1 MNNEKDKIG
10 VNNDLPPMGT
20 MIDNTSENKLNLPPI
35 SSFTNFGDSSIS
47 SDNNVSSNNANV
59 SIFNLMDQFDQVSS
73 NNTNQS
79 INQSL
84 SSQSINSNN
93 VQDNLVLNGQP
104 SINDNSFINQTVNNV
119 SPVVKPQV
127 QLQNLNATGMAQT
140 VNGINSVEE
149 ISPQQ
154 TLFNMESQTQQPVN
168 NIVNGQKQE
177 QAPIFNMNS
186 GTNPVVNDIQ
196 AQSSILNNNGISQTV
211 NGINSVQETQAQSP
225 LFNMGSQIQ
234 QPVNNMVNEL
244 QQEQAPIF
252 NMNSGNNPVVND
264 IQAQSSTLNNNGI
277 SQTVNGINS
286 VQETQAQFPVFN
298 MDNNSIN
305 SLGNQSVPNM
315 NNIQNIAT
323 EPMNNESNDLLTHD
337 PIINNQEEELI
348 TKFSMDESLDNNV
361 NSQNQKIVEP
371 PISNNNPNLNNIDN
385 KKVKNK
391 KETKSNSNKMLF
403 IILLVIT
410 IILVGVAFIICYF
423 KFIKTDKLVCSL
435 QDYSN
440 EQFLVEESMVMNF
453 KGSNLVNANLKR
465 NLTFVESY
473 MDSKETYLEELRNQ
487 FGGLGFDVSYSEND
501 TGFEINMNFTKEELE
516 NWYGSTL
523 KNSSK
528 NNMLKEMKDVG
539 YTCK

>member
-47 SDNNVSSNNANV
+47 SDNNVSSNNANA
-59 SIFNLMDQFDQVSS
+59 SIFNLMDQFDQVGS

-119 SPVVKPQV
+119 SPVVEPQV
-127 QLQNLNATGMAQT
+127 QLQNLNATGMNKT

-154 TLFNMESQTQQPVN
+154 TLFNMGSQTQQPVN

-234 QPVNNMVNEL
+234 QPVNNMVNDL

-252 NMNSGNNPVVND
+252 NMNSGNNPAVND

-385 KKVKNK
+385 KKVNNK
-391 KETKSNSNKMLF
+391 KEKKSKSKKMLF

-410 IILVGVAFIICYF
+410 ILLVGVAFIICYF

-501 TGFEINMNFTKEELE
+501 TGFEINMNFTKQELE

>member
-47 SDNNVSSNNANV
+47 SDNNVSSNNANA
-59 SIFNLMDQFDQVSS
+59 SIFNLMDQFDQVGS

-119 SPVVKPQV
+119 SPVVEPQV
-127 QLQNLNATGMAQT
+127 QLQNLNATGMNKT

-154 TLFNMESQTQQPVN
+154 TLFNMGSQTQQPVN

-234 QPVNNMVNEL
+234 QPVNNMVNDL

-252 NMNSGNNPVVND
+252 NMNSGNNPAVND

-385 KKVKNK
+385 KKVNNK
-391 KETKSNSNKMLF
+391 KEKKSKSKKMLF

>member
-47 SDNNVSSNNANV
+47 SDNNVSSNNANA
-59 SIFNLMDQFDQVSS
+59 SIFNLMDQFDQVGS

-119 SPVVKPQV
+119 SPVVEPQV
-127 QLQNLNATGMAQT
+127 QLQNLNATGMNKT

-154 TLFNMESQTQQPVN
+154 TLFNMGSQTQQPVN

-234 QPVNNMVNEL
+234 QPVNNMVNDL

-252 NMNSGNNPVVND
+252 NMNSGNNPAVND

-385 KKVKNK
+385 KKVNNK
-391 KETKSNSNKMLF
+391 KEKKSKSKKMLF

-410 IILVGVAFIICYF
+410 ILLVGVAFIICYF

>member
-47 SDNNVSSNNANV
+47 SDNNVSSNNANA

-119 SPVVKPQV
+119 SPVVEPQV
-127 QLQNLNATGMAQT
+127 QLQNLNATGISQT

-154 TLFNMESQTQQPVN
+154 TLFNMGSQTQQPVN

-196 AQSSILNNNGISQTV
+196 AQSSILNNNGMLQTV
-211 NGINSVQETQAQSP
+211 NGINSVEEMSPQQP
-225 LFNMGSQIQ
+225 LFNMGSQTQ
-234 QPVNNMVNEL
+234 QPVNNMVNV
-244 QQEQAPIF
+244 QKQEQAPIF

-264 IQAQSSTLNNNGI
+264 IQAPSSTLNNNGI

-286 VQETQAQFPVFN
+286 VQEEQAQFPVFN

-323 EPMNNESNDLLTHD
+323 EPMNNESNDLLTHA

-348 TKFSMDESLDNNV
+348 SKFSMDESLDNNV
-361 NSQNQKIVEP
+361 NSQNQEIVEP
-371 PISNNNPNLNNIDN
+371 STITNNSNLNNIDN
-385 KKVKNK
+385 KKVNNK
-391 KETKSNSNKMLF
+391 KEKKSKNKKMLF
-403 IILLVIT
+403 IVLLVIT
-410 IILVGVAFIICYF
+410 ILLVGVAFIICYF

-501 TGFEINMNFTKEELE
+501 TGFEINMNFTKQELE

>member
-1 MNNEKDKIG
+1 MNNERNNLG

-35 SSFTNFGDSSIS
+35 SSFTDFGDGSVS
-47 SDNNVSSNNANV
+47 SDNNVSSNNANAA
-59 SIFNLMDQFDQVSS
+59 IFNLMDQFDQVSS
-73 NNTNQS
+73 NN
-79 INQSL
+79 INQSSNQPL
-84 SSQSINSNN
+84 PSQPINSNN
-93 VQDNLVLNGQP
+93 VQDNLVSNEQP
-104 SINDNSFINQTVNNV
+104 SINDNSFINQPVNNV
-119 SPVVKPQV
+119 NIVP
-127 QLQNLNATGMAQT
+127 TETQT
-140 VNGINSVEE
+140 PISNVNGINHLANNINQGEV
-149 ISPQQ
+149 Q
-154 TLFNMESQTQQPVN
+154 SQTQSFNMNNQEPQVQQPVFNMN
-168 NIVNGQKQE
+168 NEVNSFGSSQPEVSVANMNGMNQQVNSVNQGE
-177 QAPIFNMNS
+177 VQSQTPFFNMNNQVQQVNNVANETLQTQAPIFNMNS
-186 GTNPVVNDIQ
+186 ETNQSVNN
-196 AQSSILNNNGISQTV
+196 AQFQTSSFNTNMLNQELNNVSQST
-211 NGINSVQETQAQSP
+211 STP
-225 LFNMGSQIQ
+225 LFN
-234 QPVNNMVNEL
+234 
-244 QQEQAPIF
+244 
-252 NMNSGNNPVVND
+252 
-264 IQAQSSTLNNNGI
+264 TNNN
-277 SQTVNGINS
+277 VPDMN
-286 VQETQAQFPVFN
+286 
-298 MDNNSIN
+298 
-305 SLGNQSVPNM
+305 NQSVPNM
-315 NNIQNIAT
+315 NDIQNIKT
-323 EPMNNESNDLLTHD
+323 EPMNNESNDLLTHA

-348 TKFSMDESLDNNV
+348 SKFSMDESLDNSV
-361 NSQNQKIVEP
+361 NSQNKEIIEP
-371 PISNNNPNLNNIDN
+371 STTTNNPNLNNIDN
-385 KKVKNK
+385 KKVNNK
-391 KETKSNSNKMLF
+391 KEKKSKSKKMLF

-501 TGFEINMNFTKEELE
+501 TGFEMNMNFTKQELE

>member
-47 SDNNVSSNNANV
+47 SDNNVSSNNANA
-59 SIFNLMDQFDQVSS
+59 SIFNLMDQFDQVGS

-119 SPVVKPQV
+119 SPVVEPQV
-127 QLQNLNATGMAQT
+127 QLQNLNATGMNKT

-149 ISPQQ
+149 MSPQQ
-154 TLFNMESQTQQPVN
+154 PLFNMGSQTQQPVN
-168 NIVNGQKQE
+168 NMVNVQKQE
-177 QAPIFNMNS
+177 PASIFNMNS
-186 GTNPVVNDIQ
+186 GNNPTVNDIQ
-196 AQSSILNNNGISQTV
+196 AQSSILNTNGMSQTV
-211 NGINSVQETQAQSP
+211 NGINPVEEISP
-225 LFNMGSQIQ
+225 VFNMGSQIQ
-234 QPVNNMVNEL
+234 QPVNNMVNGQ
-244 QQEQAPIF
+244 QQEPAPIF
-252 NMNSGNNPVVND
+252 NMNIGTNPAVND
-264 IQAQSSTLNNNGI
+264 IQDPSSTLNTKGI

-286 VQETQAQFPVFN
+286 VQEVQAQSLVFN

-348 TKFSMDESLDNNV
+348 TKFSMDESVDNNV
-361 NSQNQKIVEP
+361 NSQNQEIVEP

-385 KKVKNK
+385 KKVNNK
-391 KETKSNSNKMLF
+391 KEKKSKSKKMLF

-410 IILVGVAFIICYF
+410 ILLVGVAFIICYF

>member
-47 SDNNVSSNNANV
+47 SDNNVSSNNANA
-59 SIFNLMDQFDQVSS
+59 SIFNLMDQFDQVGS

-119 SPVVKPQV
+119 SPVVEPQV
-127 QLQNLNATGMAQT
+127 QLQNLNATGMNKT

-154 TLFNMESQTQQPVN
+154 TLFNMGSQTQQPVN

-196 AQSSILNNNGISQTV
+196 AQSSI
-211 NGINSVQETQAQSP
+211 
-225 LFNMGSQIQ
+225 
-234 QPVNNMVNEL
+234 
-244 QQEQAPIF
+244 
-252 NMNSGNNPVVND
+252 
-264 IQAQSSTLNNNGI
+264 LNNNGI

-385 KKVKNK
+385 KKVNNK
-391 KETKSNSNKMLF
+391 KEKKSKSKKMLF

-410 IILVGVAFIICYF
+410 ILLVGVAFIICYF

>member
-47 SDNNVSSNNANV
+47 SDNNVSSNNANA
-59 SIFNLMDQFDQVSS
+59 SIFNLMDQFDQVSA
-73 NNTNQS
+73 NNASQS
-79 INQSL
+79 STQPL
-84 SSQSINSNN
+84 PSQSINLNNNQDNIISNN
-93 VQDNLVLNGQP
+93 ISNGQS
-104 SINDNSFINQTVNNV
+104 SINDNSFINQTFNNV
-119 SPVVKPQV
+119 SPVVEPQV
-127 QLQNLNATGMAQT
+127 QSQNLNAIGISQT

-154 TLFNMESQTQQPVN
+154 PLFNMGSQTQQPVN
-168 NIVNGQKQE
+168 NMVNGQQQE
-177 QAPIFNMNS
+177 PAPIFNMNI
-186 GTNPVVNDIQ
+186 GTNPAVNDKQ
-196 AQSSILNNNGISQTV
+196 APSSTLNTNGISQTV
-211 NGINSVQETQAQSP
+211 NGINSVQEVQAHFP
-225 LFNMGSQIQ
+225 LFN
-234 QPVNNMVNEL
+234 
-244 QQEQAPIF
+244 
-252 NMNSGNNPVVND
+252 
-264 IQAQSSTLNNNGI
+264 TNNN
-277 SQTVNGINS
+277 VPDMNK
-286 VQETQAQFPVFN
+286 
-298 MDNNSIN
+298 
-305 SLGNQSVPNM
+305 QSVPNM

-337 PIINNQEEELI
+337 PIINNQEELI

-361 NSQNQKIVEP
+361 NSQNQEIVEP

-385 KKVKNK
+385 KKVNNK
-391 KETKSNSNKMLF
+391 KEKKSKSKKMLF

-410 IILVGVAFIICYF
+410 IILVGVTFIICYF

-501 TGFEINMNFTKEELE
+501 TGFEINMNFTKQELE

>member
-47 SDNNVSSNNANV
+47 SDNNVSSNNANA

-84 SSQSINSNN
+84 PSQPINLNNNQDNIISNN
-93 VQDNLVLNGQP
+93 ISNGQS
-104 SINDNSFINQTVNNV
+104 SINDNSFINQPVNNV
-119 SPVVKPQV
+119 NIVP
-127 QLQNLNATGMAQT
+127 TETQT
-140 VNGINSVEE
+140 PISNVNGINQFANNINQGEVQSQTQSFNMNNQEPQSQQPVFNMNNEVNSFGSSQPEVSVANMNGMN
-149 ISPQQ
+149 QQ
-154 TLFNMESQTQQPVN
+154 VNSVNQGELQSQTPLFNMNNQVQQVNNVANENLQTQVPM
-168 NIVNGQKQE
+168 
-177 QAPIFNMNS
+177 FNMNS
-186 GTNPVVNDIQ
+186 ETNQSVNT
-196 AQSSILNNNGISQTV
+196 AQFQTSSFNTNMLNQELNNASQST
-211 NGINSVQETQAQSP
+211 STP
-225 LFNMGSQIQ
+225 LFN
-234 QPVNNMVNEL
+234 
-244 QQEQAPIF
+244 
-252 NMNSGNNPVVND
+252 
-264 IQAQSSTLNNNGI
+264 TNNN
-277 SQTVNGINS
+277 VPDMN
-286 VQETQAQFPVFN
+286 
-298 MDNNSIN
+298 
-305 SLGNQSVPNM
+305 NQSVPNM

-348 TKFSMDESLDNNV
+348 SKFSMDESVDNNV
-361 NSQNQKIVEP
+361 NSQNQEIVEP

-385 KKVKNK
+385 KKVNNK
-391 KETKSNSNKMLF
+391 KEKKSKNKKMLF
-403 IILLVIT
+403 IVLLVIT
-410 IILVGVAFIICYF
+410 ILLVGVAFIICYF

-501 TGFEINMNFTKEELE
+501 TGFEINMNFTKQELE

>member
-1 MNNEKDKIG
+1 M
-10 VNNDLPPMGT
+10 
-20 MIDNTSENKLNLPPI
+20 DNGKE
-35 SSFTNFGDSSIS
+35 
-47 SDNNVSSNNANV
+47 V
-59 SIFNLMDQFDQVSS
+59 
-73 NNTNQS
+73 
-79 INQSL
+79 
-84 SSQSINSNN
+84 
-93 VQDNLVLNGQP
+93 
-104 SINDNSFINQTVNNV
+104 
-119 SPVVKPQV
+119 
-127 QLQNLNATGMAQT
+127 
-140 VNGINSVEE
+140 NSVEE
-149 ISPQQ
+149 MSPQQ
-154 TLFNMESQTQQPVN
+154 PLFNMGSQTQQPVN
-168 NIVNGQKQE
+168 NMVNVQKQE

-186 GTNPVVNDIQ
+186 GNNPAVNDIQ
-196 AQSSILNNNGISQTV
+196 AQSSTLNNNGMPQIV
-211 NGINSVQETQAQSP
+211 NGINSVEETQAQSP
-225 LFNMGSQIQ
+225 LFNMESQIQ
-234 QPVNNMVNEL
+234 QPVNNMVNGQ
-244 QQEQAPIF
+244 QQEPAPIF

-264 IQAQSSTLNNNGI
+264 IQDPSSTLNNNGM

-286 VQETQAQFPVFN
+286 VQEEQAQFPVFN
-298 MDNNSIN
+298 MGNNSIN

-315 NNIQNIAT
+315 NNIQSIAT
-323 EPMNNESNDLLTHD
+323 EPMNNESNDLLTHA

-348 TKFSMDESLDNNV
+348 SKFSMDESLDNNV
-361 NSQNQKIVEP
+361 NSQNQEIVEP

-385 KKVKNK
+385 KKVNNKKEKKSKNK
-391 KETKSNSNKMLF
+391 KILF

-501 TGFEINMNFTKEELE
+501 TGFEMNMNFTKQELE

>member
-47 SDNNVSSNNANV
+47 NDNNVSSNTAND

-84 SSQSINSNN
+84 TSQSINLNN

-104 SINDNSFINQTVNNV
+104 AINDNSFINQTVNNV
-119 SPVVKPQV
+119 SPVVEPQV
-127 QLQNLNATGMAQT
+127 QLQNLNATGMNKT

-149 ISPQQ
+149 MSPQQ
-154 TLFNMESQTQQPVN
+154 
-168 NIVNGQKQE
+168 
-177 QAPIFNMNS
+177 
-186 GTNPVVNDIQ
+186 
-196 AQSSILNNNGISQTV
+196 
-211 NGINSVQETQAQSP
+211 P
-225 LFNMGSQIQ
+225 LFNMGSQTK
-234 QPVNNMVNEL
+234 QPVNNMVNV
-244 QQEQAPIF
+244 QKQEQAPIF

-264 IQAQSSTLNNNGI
+264 IQASSSTLNTNGI
-277 SQTVNGINS
+277 SQTVNGINP
-286 VQETQAQFPVFN
+286 VQEVQAQSLVFN

-337 PIINNQEEELI
+337 PIINNQEELI

-361 NSQNQKIVEP
+361 NRQNQEIVEP

-385 KKVKNK
+385 KKVNNK
-391 KETKSNSNKMLF
+391 KEKKSKSKKMLF

-410 IILVGVAFIICYF
+410 ILLVGVAFIICYF

-440 EQFLVEESMVMNF
+440 EQFLIEVSMVMNF

-501 TGFEINMNFTKEELE
+501 TGFEINMNFTKQELE